1 MVDSNAVFVSAFHF
15 CHTLQNIHSKSPRLS
30 SCMELEEDNHCNQ
43 CGTYYLQTLLMPA
56 IVHSFCSSVNEKSC
70 NLRVCVNPLPHQ
82 NTLLCRVAQV
92 GRLLANAKYA
102 FNSFAGRIIAN
113 PQQKMQFL
121 RVFVNTWD
129 HCFGYSCILAK
140 LNRNFIKRVNRDKS

>member
-1 MVDSNAVFVSAFHF
+1 MPFLSPLSIFATRYGTSTPRAPDCPAVWNWKKTITGISVA
-15 CHTLQNIHSKSPRLS
+15 RLW
-30 SCMELEEDNHCNQ
+30 
-43 CGTYYLQTLLMPA
+43 YYLYTLLMPA
-56 IVHSFCSSVNEKSC
+56 IVHSFCSRVNEKSC
-70 NLRVCVNPLPHQ
+70 NLHVCVNPLPHQ

-113 PQQKMQFL
+113 PQQKMQFS
-121 RVFVNTWD
+121 RVFANTWD

-140 LNRNFIKRVNRDKS
+140 LNRNFIKCVNRDKS

>member
-1 MVDSNAVFVSAFHF
+1 MPFLSPLSIFATRYGTSTPRAPDCPAVWNWKKTITGISVA
-15 CHTLQNIHSKSPRLS
+15 RLW
-30 SCMELEEDNHCNQ
+30 
-43 CGTYYLQTLLMPA
+43 YYLYTLLMPA

-102 FNSFAGRIIAN
+102 FNSFAGRIIHNKKCSFCAYL
-113 PQQKMQFL
+113 QIHGIIVL
-121 RVFVNTWD
+121 D
-129 HCFGYSCILAK
+129 ILAF
-140 LNRNFIKRVNRDKS
+140 LQSSIETL

>member
-1 MVDSNAVFVSAFHF
+1 MADSNAVFVSAFHF
-15 CHTLQNIHSKSPRLS
+15 CRTLWNIHSKSPRLS
-30 SCMELEEDNHCNQ
+30 SCMELEEDNHWNQ
-43 CGTYYLQTLLMPA
+43 CGTPVVSSLILYTLLMPA

-82 NTLLCRVAQV
+82 NTLLCRVAKV

-113 PQQKMQFL
+113 PQQKM
-121 RVFVNTWD
+121 
-129 HCFGYSCILAK
+129 
-140 LNRNFIKRVNRDKS
+140 